1 MRKSKLSV
9 LLSLF
14 FFQALLAQFSFDSIL
29 NQSPFLKK
37 ISMQKDNYHLQ
48 IIYTQI
54 DYTNGQPEFKDYYF
68 NTGNEN
74 YFYCASLVKLPLS
87 ILAYKKLNEIGV
99 PAKSILFTDSSR
111 LCHRTVKRDTS
122 AAKGYP
128 SIEHYVKKMF
138 LISDNEAFSRTY
150 EFLGVDY
157 IHQNL
162 KNWGYPEIRIINR
175 YDGNCAGAD
184 HLISNPLRFFDDKLN
199 LLYSQAEQ
207 IGSLKFDTAIPNALV
222 GKAYYNTKNKKVNGP
237 KDFSSMNYLPLSNCH
252 KILRDL
258 IYEPASNSGLKEDQQ
273 AFLIQYLSAL
283 PRQSMYPKYDT
294 KVFYDS
300 YKKYFIYGDSK
311 KSIGDSS
318 VIITNIVG
326 QSYGFMSDCARIKD
340 GKSGVEFMLSAVIY
354 ANEDEIINDGKY
366 DYKTIALP
374 FLAELGRQF
383 YNYELRRNLPKQ
395 KQ

>member
-1 MRKSKLSV
+1 MRKSIYSV

-14 FFQALLAQFSFDSIL
+14 FYHSLLAQFSFDSIFDK
-29 NQSPFLKK
+29 SPFLKK
-37 ISMQKDNYHLQ
+37 IVAKKDNYHVQ
-48 IIYTQI
+48 IIYTELN
-54 DYTNGQPEFKDYYF
+54 YKNGKPDFKDYYF
-68 NTGNEN
+68 NTRTDN

-99 PAKSILFTDSSR
+99 PANSIMYTDSSR
-111 LCHRTVKRDTS
+111 LCQRKVKSDTS
-122 AAKGYP
+122 AASGYP

-138 LISDNEAFSRTY
+138 LTSDNEAYSRTY

-162 KNWGYPEIRIINR
+162 KNRGYPEIRIINR

-184 HLISNPLRFFDDKLN
+184 HYITNPIRFVDNTGK
-199 LLYSQAEQ
+199 LLYSQTEQ
-207 IGSLKFDTAIPNALV
+207 IGMVKFDKPISNAHV
-222 GKAYYNTKNKKVNGP
+222 GIAYYNTNNKKVNTA
-237 KDFSSMNYLPLSNCH
+237 KDFGSMNYLPLTNCLQ
-252 KILRDL
+252 ILKDL
-258 IYEPASNSGLKEDQQ
+258 IYRPASDNGLKEDQK
-273 AFLIQYLSAL
+273 AFFIQYLSAL
-283 PRQSMYPKYDT
+283 PRQSTYPKYDP
-294 KVFYDS
+294 KVYYDS

-311 KSIGDSS
+311 KSIGDSAI
-318 VIITNIVG
+318 IITNIVG

-340 GKSGVEFMLSAVIY
+340 EKHGVEFMLSAVIY

-383 YNYELRRNLPKQ
+383 YNYELRRKLPTQ